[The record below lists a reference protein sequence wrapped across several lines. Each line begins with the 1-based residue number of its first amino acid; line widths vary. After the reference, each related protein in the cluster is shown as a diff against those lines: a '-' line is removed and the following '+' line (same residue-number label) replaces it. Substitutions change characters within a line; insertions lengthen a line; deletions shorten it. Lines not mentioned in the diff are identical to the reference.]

1 MTANLA
7 KAWPADGPSNRIITL
22 TGLFW
27 AFSYVLLSIRG
38 AIFHDDWTRLIDDNR
53 LLAVSVGAG
62 AYFLVLR
69 QLQAGH
75 RITLRGAISRIFGAT
90 LTVMIVRLTVDELLF
105 EVPQGIE
112 VNLLWSLTWSAYFAL
127 WVMGS
132 LAFAPHSI
140 ALHAPTAAVSAV
152 AIAEPI
158 GLDNFELM
166 AAALLDEAAQ
176 LSVADRAELAS
187 RVLLLGGYES
197 ADGQPRDNE
206 RARLAL
212 RLAARLSAGD

>member
-1 MTANLA
+1 MTTSFADA
-7 KAWPADGPSNRIITL
+7 SQGRGPANRILTL

-38 AIFHDDWTRLIDDNR
+38 AIYHDDWTKLIDDNR

-75 RITLRGAISRIFGAT
+75 RITLRGAIGWIAVAT
-90 LTVMIVRLTVDELLF
+90 LTVMIVRLTVDELIF
-105 EVPQGIE
+105 DVPQGIE

-132 LAFAPHSI
+132 LAFAPRMKI
-140 ALHAPTAAVSAV
+140 
-152 AIAEPI
+152 
-158 GLDNFELM
+158 D
-166 AAALLDEAAQ
+166 
-176 LSVADRAELAS
+176 SVAFERLEAFAPPADQESLELLIEAIVAEADTLEASDRSRLIRKILA
-187 RVLLLGGYES
+187 LGAYETIE
-197 ADGQPRDNE
+197 GPTRDNE

-212 RLAARLSAGD
+212 RLAARLSAS